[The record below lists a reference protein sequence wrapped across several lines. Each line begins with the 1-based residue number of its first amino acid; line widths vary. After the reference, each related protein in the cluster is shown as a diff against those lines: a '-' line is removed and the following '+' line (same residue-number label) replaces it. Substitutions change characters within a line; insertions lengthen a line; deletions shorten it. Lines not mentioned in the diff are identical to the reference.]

1 MCGKKDFMLAAK
13 KKFYYVVVVIE
24 ESHNM
29 DFITIQRLIE
39 KLQAHEEK
47 INHIQV
53 DLRAQSFF
61 PNTIQKRSKMVWDIS
76 KKVDDV
82 DKAEK

>member
-1 MCGKKDFMLAAK
+1 
-13 KKFYYVVVVIE
+13 
-24 ESHNM
+24 M

-47 INHIQV
+47 VNHIQV

-82 DKAEK
+82 DKAEKEEEEVDFENEAEATLTS